1 MSWGDLLTTLSIFG
15 LKDIPEVKKD
25 DRISDHIIHALDSQ
39 KMQLK
44 EKDIIVIASKV
55 ISKAEGRV
63 VKKESIKPSSFA
75 CQLAKTLDRNP
86 HQVEVILS
94 ETKYPIKISNRT
106 LIMETKHGF
115 VCANAGVDQ
124 SNIAKECF
132 LLLPTDPDKSAQ
144 RIRKALERFYK
155 VNIAVIITD
164 TFGRPWRK
172 GQTNVAVGLSGMEPI
187 KSYDGKID
195 SFGNEL
201 KATEIAVADE
211 IAGAAELITGKTSGV
226 PVCVVRGYDYQPS
239 RSGVGKLLRS
249 RSEDLFR

>member
-1 MSWGDLLTTLSIFG
+1 MSIIG
-15 LKDIPEVKKD
+15 LKGIPEVKKD
-25 DRISDHIIHALDSQ
+25 DKISEHIVRALDRQ
-39 KMQLK
+39 EIQLK
-44 EKDIIVIASKV
+44 EKDIVVIASKV

-63 VKKESIKPSSFA
+63 VKKESVKPSSFA

-86 HQVEVILS
+86 HQIEVILT
-94 ETKYPIKISNRT
+94 ETKYPIKISSRT
-106 LIMETKHGF
+106 LIMETRHGF

-124 SNIAKECF
+124 SNIAKDYF
-132 LLLPTDPDKSAQ
+132 LLLPKDPDNTAQ
-144 RIRKALERFYK
+144 RIRKDLEKFYE

-187 KSYDGKID
+187 KFYDGTTD
-195 SFGNEL
+195 NFGNEL

-211 IAGAAELITGKTSGV
+211 IAGAAELITGKTSRI

-239 RSGVGKLLRS
+239 QSGI
-249 RSEDLFR
+249 